1 MEARCACLVTVPF
14 MCVYCH
20 DCLYVTPWA
29 WSSMQ
34 AWNEAIGA
42 MVMAPLQATA
52 RFVATL
58 KSYASGT
65 PTAHKL
71 GGLLYADVSHTMEE
85 LVCVC
90 VCYLFFSLACGGA
103 NCALAAHTLFLRKLR
118 LLCASASW
126 GVLCG
131 WLCMLFRCLCPS
143 LLCLGDG

>member
-1 MEARCACLVTVPF
+1 
-14 MCVYCH
+14 
-20 DCLYVTPWA
+20 
-29 WSSMQ
+29 MQ

-85 LVCVC
+85 LVRALCVLS
-90 VCYLFFSLACGGA
+90 VLQPHMWWGQLRPRRAYAISL
-103 NCALAAHTLFLRKLR
+103 
-118 LLCASASW
+118 
-126 GVLCG
+126 
-131 WLCMLFRCLCPS
+131 
-143 LLCLGDG
+143 